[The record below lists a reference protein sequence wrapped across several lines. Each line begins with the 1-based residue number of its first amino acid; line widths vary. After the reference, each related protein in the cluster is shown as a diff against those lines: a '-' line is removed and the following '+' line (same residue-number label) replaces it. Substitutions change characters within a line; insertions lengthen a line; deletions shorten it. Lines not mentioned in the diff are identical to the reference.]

1 MALTANSY
9 ILAIEAAIAGGSISL
24 FRGEREIAGWTGPA
38 AVSKAEDL
46 LYNID
51 VLLRDHGVSKHELS
65 MVAVSAGPGSFTGIR
80 IGLATALGLKA
91 GLGIPLSSE
100 SALKAMVYG
109 ADLDGQ
115 VVAAVPSGRNAVCM
129 QTFMVDGSAISEI
142 DEPHT
147 IGEDAFFTAEFHD
160 VNLLVHNA
168 LFERVTNKQ
177 FIDCG
182 TNIAGYVARICRQQP
197 DATTPPLFIS
207 KNF

>member
-1 MALTANSY
+1 MALTPKSY

-24 FRGEREIAGWTGPA
+24 FRGDRELAGWTGPT

-46 LYNID
+46 LFNVD
-51 VLLRDHGVSKHELS
+51 QLLREQGVSKHELS

-80 IGLATALGLKA
+80 IGLATALGLKS
-91 GLGIPLSSE
+91 GLGIPMASE

-109 ADLDGQ
+109 SKKEGK

-129 QTFMVDGSAISEI
+129 QTFTVAGLAILGI
-142 DEPHT
+142 DEAHT
-147 IGEDAFFTAEFHD
+147 VHEGEFFAAEFQDAHI
-160 VNLLVHNA
+160 LVHNA

-182 TNIAGYVARICRQQP
+182 TNIARYIAAICGQEP
-197 DATTPPLFIS
+197 DNITPPLFIS